1 MRQPR
6 IAICSPESTSGKST
20 FIGLLAGVYSRSHG
34 RRVAIVSTGDI
45 KDNKEMIS
53 IDYHNEVL
61 ANPHTIKAVLEN
73 GLDNPDDILNYGAKQ
88 GREDVF
94 IFDLV
99 SDKIDESEQ
108 DDYFKR
114 CVSQI
119 PSDLMLV
126 EIKGDIHSDLNKAA
140 LESCDAAIVLFK
152 QSKPSIRK
160 CREFQ
165 EEVRSIKPGIATML
179 CCNEFDP
186 IVITEK
192 NLDKKVMTKS
202 SCLKVPF
209 NMTIRK
215 ACMDGSLDRLC
226 YDIIAGEG
234 NVLPIRIRMYEIL
247 HWMLDDNSVK
257 IVKEVDKWFR

>member
-6 IAICSPESTSGKST
+6 IVICSPESTSGKT
-20 FIGLLAGVYSRSHG
+20 TLIGLLAGVYSRSHG

-73 GLDNPDDILNYGAKQ
+73 GLENPDDILNYGAKQ

-99 SDKIDESEQ
+99 SGTIDENEQ
-108 DDYFKR
+108 DEYFKR

-126 EIKGDIHSDLNKAA
+126 EIVGDINSDLNKAA
-140 LESCDAAIVLFK
+140 LDSCDAAIILFK
-152 QSKPSIRK
+152 PATKSIRK
-160 CREFQ
+160 CRKFQ
-165 EEVRSIKPGIATML
+165 EEIKEIKPGMPTML

-186 IVITEK
+186 VIINEK
-192 NLDKKVMTKS
+192 NLDKQVITKS

-215 ACMDGSLDRLC
+215 ACFDGTLDRLC

-234 NVLPIRIRMYEIL
+234 NVLSIRIRMYEIL
-247 HWMLDDNSVK
+247 HWMLDDDRVK
-257 IVKEVDKWFR
+257 IVKEVDRWFK